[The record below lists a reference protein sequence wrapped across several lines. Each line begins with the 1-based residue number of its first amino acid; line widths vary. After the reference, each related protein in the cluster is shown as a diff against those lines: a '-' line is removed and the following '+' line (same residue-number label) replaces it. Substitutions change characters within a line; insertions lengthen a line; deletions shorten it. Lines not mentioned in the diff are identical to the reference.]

1 MRVSQVD
8 IDKFLCF
15 KHLTLPVDRSL
26 QMLAGP
32 NNAGKSSFIR
42 LVEAF
47 FANPDSNA
55 LVALLPRNDYYAEA
69 GSRTMS
75 EVKIWFDH
83 LSEEEVKVVGGALRR
98 DGRFWIA
105 LRCTRSGS
113 RSFEAS
119 KASAED
125 AKRLY
130 DYVLENYQLVKIPS
144 VRVGGAG
151 DLEKLASLERLL
163 DTMESVL
170 IRRTAGNPSAVQK
183 AFATKI
189 EDVEKVV
196 KEALDESAKSIGEDL
211 PFQDGSVTFSLP
223 EPRFALRG
231 MLQAAAIESL
241 DGTRVPVADRGTGFQ
256 SALVLGMLR
265 YVAER
270 EGQNAGNVLFAI
282 EEPEAFLHPQ
292 TQRAMTQVLRG
303 IASDAQVLVTTHSPV
318 VVDTFKLGQIARLP
332 LEPSGTDYH
341 WRPPKLDDAQEGRLT
356 RYCSAANSELVFA
369 NAVILVEGES
379 DYLVVEYLLGRI
391 CGGPGGHYA
400 RGLTVIEAGGIGRIK
415 RLVELAEHFGV
426 RAFTLVDKDGL
437 RAASDRK
444 LLDILAGRKVVP
456 GDTQKDAMRSA
467 ADTPSP
473 DYAGALV
480 NQAAINQLLAPFDA
494 YMMVSDLEGML
505 LDSLGVQRLIELLG
519 PDGAGELDQQFIEQE
534 LVGQT
539 DAKRKLARRI
549 GSKGWDASLAP
560 TGKVE
565 PHLPK
570 LVLEQGLAQ
579 TQNSP
584 EEIARLEGWL
594 REIVDGITTAAV

>member
-1 MRVSQVD
+1 
-8 IDKFLCF
+8 
-15 KHLTLPVDRSL
+15 
-26 QMLAGP
+26 
-32 NNAGKSSFIR
+32 
-42 LVEAF
+42 
-47 FANPDSNA
+47 
-55 LVALLPRNDYYAEA
+55 
-69 GSRTMS
+69 
-75 EVKIWFDH
+75 
-83 LSEEEVKVVGGALRR
+83 
-98 DGRFWIA
+98 
-105 LRCTRSGS
+105 
-113 RSFEAS
+113 
-119 KASAED
+119 
-125 AKRLY
+125 
-130 DYVLENYQLVKIPS
+130 
-144 VRVGGAG
+144 
-151 DLEKLASLERLL
+151 
-163 DTMESVL
+163 
-170 IRRTAGNPSAVQK
+170 
-183 AFATKI
+183 
-189 EDVEKVV
+189 
-196 KEALDESAKSIGEDL
+196 
-211 PFQDGSVTFSLP
+211 
-223 EPRFALRG
+223 
-231 MLQAAAIESL
+231 
-241 DGTRVPVADRGTGFQ
+241 
-256 SALVLGMLR
+256 
-265 YVAER
+265 
-270 EGQNAGNVLFAI
+270 VLFAI

-303 IASDAQVLVTTHSPV
+303 IASDAQVIVTTHSPV

-332 LEPSGTDYH
+332 LEPSGTDYR

-426 RAFTLVDKDGL
+426 RAFALVDKDGL

-467 ADTPSP
+467 ADTQSP
-473 DYAGALV
+473 DYAAALA
-480 NQAAINQLLAPFDA
+480 NQAVINQLLVPFDA

-505 LDSLGVQRLIELLG
+505 LDALGVQRLTELLG

-534 LVGQT
+534 LVGQA
-539 DAKRKLARRI
+539 DAKQKLARRI

-560 TGKVE
+560 TSKIE

-594 REIVDGITTAAV
+594 RGIVDGITTAAV

>member
-55 LVALLPRNDYYAEA
+55 LGALLPRNDYYAEA

-83 LSEEEVKVVGGALRR
+83 LNEEEVEVVGGALRR
-98 DGRFWIA
+98 DGRFWIS

-113 RSFEAS
+113 RSFKAS

-130 DYVLENYQLVKIPS
+130 DYVLENYQFVKIPS

-151 DLEKLASLERLL
+151 DLEELASLERLL

-170 IRRTAGNPSAVQK
+170 IRRTAGNPSGVQK
-183 AFATKI
+183 TFSRKI

-196 KEALDESAKSIGEDL
+196 KEALDESARSIGEDL

-341 WRPPKLDDAQEGRLT
+341 WRPPKLDDEQEGRLT

-426 RAFTLVDKDGL
+426 RAFALVDKDGL
-437 RAASDRK
+437 RAASDRR

-456 GDTQKDAMRSA
+456 HDTQKDALRSA
-467 ADTPSP
+467 ADVPSA
-473 DYAGALV
+473 DYAEALA

-505 LDSLGVQRLIELLG
+505 LDALGVQRLTALLG
-519 PDGAGELDQQFIEQE
+519 PDGAVELDQQFIERE
-534 LVGQT
+534 LVGQV
-539 DAKRKLARRI
+539 DARRKLARRI
-549 GSKGWDASLAP
+549 GSKDWNASLVP
-560 TGKVE
+560 TGKIE

-579 TQNSP
+579 IQNSP

-594 REIVDGITTAAV
+594 RGIVDGITTAAV